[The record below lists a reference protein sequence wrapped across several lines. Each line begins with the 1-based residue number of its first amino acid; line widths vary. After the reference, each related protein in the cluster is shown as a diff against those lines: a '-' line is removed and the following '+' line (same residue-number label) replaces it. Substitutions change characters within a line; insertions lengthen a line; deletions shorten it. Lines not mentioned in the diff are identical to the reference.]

1 MDQREK
7 MVEEIKA
14 KYGLN
19 SPRVYKAMLKV
30 PREEFAPLKYS
41 HLAYKDQP
49 IPIGFGQTMSQPFT
63 VAFMTHLLD
72 LSGDEKVLE
81 VGTGSGYQAAVLSKL
96 AKAIYSIEIV
106 PQLSKKAKNVLKKL
120 KIKNVWVK
128 QGSGEWGWK
137 EKAPF
142 DSVIVTAGLDEVPG
156 ELLDQL
162 KVNRVLVAPIGKGVN
177 KEMTRLIKREGG
189 VFEKNTYGVFHFVP
203 FVEESN

>member
-1 MDQREK
+1 

-81 VGTGSGYQAAVLSKL
+81 IGTGSGYQAAVLSKL
-96 AKAIYSIEIV
+96 AKAIYTVEIV

-162 KVNRVLVAPIGKGVN
+162 KVNRVLVAPIGKGAN

>member
-1 MDQREK
+1 